1 MSECAVAELAS
12 RSGPPAS
19 APGAATPAAAMS
31 AAAAIATIALG
42 APNLILAMEVIFI
55 DDFAATCEDMELSKA
70 GLIFSGGLLLA
81 LAMSPAAALAQFGG
95 LSSPGGAGNMMS
107 KMMQGG
113 QKGQETKSPDQL
125 ETDAKKGM
133 SDADPR
139 VRAEALDKLRG
150 VNEPKAQEI
159 LIEGL
164 TDPDI
169 RVKIR
174 AIDILGAQQATLAV
188 PLMTQQLF
196 LRETQAV
203 VKLHIVAALGRIGDS
218 RGTLPVVGYLKEA
231 RDDSARGTAV
241 FALGEIGDPHATD
254 ILVQTVTNDRN
265 PMVRKLAQESLEKID
280 GELPTVHS
288 EQQTAQS
295 DSRLIPTDQ
304 RLSKMREVDRE
315 MQKLGGDQ

>member
-1 MSECAVAELAS
+1 
-12 RSGPPAS
+12 
-19 APGAATPAAAMS
+19 
-31 AAAAIATIALG
+31 
-42 APNLILAMEVIFI
+42 
-55 DDFAATCEDMELSKA
+55 MELSKA

-81 LAMSPAAALAQFGG
+81 LAMPPASALAQFGG
-95 LSSPGGAGNMMS
+95 YGPGAQGGGAGNMMS

-159 LIEGL
+159 LIQGL

-188 PLMTQQLF
+188 PLMNQQLF

-231 RDDSARGTAV
+231 PDDAARGTAV

-254 ILVQTVTNDRN
+254 ILVQTVTNDKN

-304 RLSKMREVDRE
+304 RLSKLREVDRE

>member
-1 MSECAVAELAS
+1 
-12 RSGPPAS
+12 
-19 APGAATPAAAMS
+19 
-31 AAAAIATIALG
+31 
-42 APNLILAMEVIFI
+42 
-55 DDFAATCEDMELSKA
+55 MELSKV
-70 GLIFSGGLLLA
+70 GLIFFSGLLLA
-81 LAMSPAAALAQFGG
+81 LVMPPAAARAQFG
-95 LSSPGGAGNMMS
+95 SYSQPGGAGNLMN

-113 QKGQETKSPDQL
+113 QKGQESKSPDQL

-139 VRAEALDKLRG
+139 VRAEALDKLRN
-150 VNEPKAQEI
+150 VNDPKAQEI
-159 LIEGL
+159 LIQGL
-164 TDPDI
+164 DDQDI

-196 LRETQAV
+196 LRETQPV

-218 RGTLPVVGYLKEA
+218 RGTLPIVGYLKEA
-231 RDDSARGTAV
+231 PDDAARGTAV
-241 FALGEIGDPHATD
+241 FALGEIGDPHASD
-254 ILVQTVTNDRN
+254 VLVQTVTSDKN
-265 PMVRKLAQESLEKID
+265 PMVRKLAQEALEKID

-304 RLSKMREVDRE
+304 RLNKLREADRE
-315 MQKLGGDQ
+315 MQKMGGGGD

>member
-1 MSECAVAELAS
+1 
-12 RSGPPAS
+12 
-19 APGAATPAAAMS
+19 MS

-42 APNLILAMEVIFI
+42 ARNLLLAIETIFI
-55 DDFAATCEDMELSKA
+55 DDFAATDEDMELSKA

-81 LAMSPAAALAQFGG
+81 LAMPPASALAQFGG
-95 LSSPGGAGNMMS
+95 YGAQGGGAGNMMS

-159 LIEGL
+159 LIQGL

-188 PLMTQQLF
+188 PLMNQQLF

-218 RGTLPVVGYLKEA
+218 RGTLPVVCYLKQA
-231 RDDSARGTAV
+231 PDDAARGTAV

-254 ILVQTVTNDRN
+254 ILVQTVTNDKN

>member
-1 MSECAVAELAS
+1 MMV
-12 RSGPPAS
+12 
-19 APGAATPAAAMS
+19 AATIAAQAIAPIARGGRNLPLAMS
-31 AAAAIATIALG
+31 A
-42 APNLILAMEVIFI
+42 IFI
-55 DDFAATCEDMELSKA
+55 NDSAASCEDMELAKA
-70 GLIFSGGLLLA
+70 GLIFSGGLLLT
-81 LAMSPAAALAQFGG
+81 LAITPSLALAQFGG
-95 LSSPGGAGNMMS
+95 ISAPGGSGNMMS

-113 QKGQETKSPDQL
+113 QKGEQAKSPDQL
-125 ETDAKKGM
+125 MQDAKKGM
-133 SDADPR
+133 ADADPR
-139 VRAEALDKLRG
+139 VRAEALDKLRD
-150 VNEPKAQEI
+150 VNDPKAQEM

-196 LRETQAV
+196 LRETQPV

-218 RGTLPVVGYLKEA
+218 RGTLPIVGYLKEA
-231 RDDSARGTAV
+231 PDDSARGTAV
-241 FALGEIGDPHATD
+241 FALGEIGDPHASDT
-254 ILVQTVTNDRN
+254 LVQTVTNDKN

-288 EQQTAQS
+288 EQTAKT

-304 RLSKMREVDRE
+304 RLSKMREVDE
-315 MQKLGGDQ
+315 ELQKLGGGQ

>member
-1 MSECAVAELAS
+1 
-12 RSGPPAS
+12 
-19 APGAATPAAAMS
+19 ATPGAAMS
-31 AAAAIATIALG
+31 AAAAIATIALR
-42 APNLILAMEVIFI
+42 ARNLPLAMEVIFI

-254 ILVQTVTNDRN
+254 ILVQTVTNDKN

>member
-1 MSECAVAELAS
+1 ME
-12 RSGPPAS
+12 
-19 APGAATPAAAMS
+19 AT
-31 AAAAIATIALG
+31 
-42 APNLILAMEVIFI
+42 FI
-55 DDFAATCEDMELSKA
+55 DYFAATCEDMELSKA
-70 GLIFSGGLLLA
+70 RLIFSGGLLLA
-81 LAMSPAAALAQFGG
+81 LAMAPAAARAQFGG
-95 LSSPGGAGNMMS
+95 LGGTGGYGGAGGQGNMMGNL
-107 KMMQGG
+107 MRGAGGG

-125 ETDAKKGM
+125 MQDAKKGM
-133 SDADPR
+133 ADADPR

-150 VNEPKAQEI
+150 VNDPKAQEM

-174 AIDILGAQQATLAV
+174 AIDLLGAQQATASV

-231 RDDSARGTAV
+231 SDDQSRGTAV

-254 ILVQTVTNDRN
+254 VLVQTVTNDRN

-280 GELPTVHS
+280 GELPTAHS
-288 EQQTAQS
+288 EQQTAQT
-295 DSRLIPTDQ
+295 DQRLIPTDQ

-315 MQKLGGDQ
+315 MQKLGGE

>member
-1 MSECAVAELAS
+1 MAAVMIAAQALATVA
-12 RSGPPAS
+12 RGVR
-19 APGAATPAAAMS
+19 
-31 AAAAIATIALG
+31 
-42 APNLILAMEVIFI
+42 NLLLAMEATFTH
-55 DDFAATCEDMELSKA
+55 DSAETCEDMELSKV

-81 LAMSPAAALAQFGG
+81 LAMAPAAAHAQFGG
-95 LSSPGGAGNMMS
+95 MSQPGGAGNMMS
-107 KMMQGG
+107 KMMQSG
-113 QKGQETKSPDQL
+113 QKGQQTKSPDQL
-125 ETDAKKGM
+125 EQDATKGM
-133 SDADPR
+133 ADADPR
-139 VRAEALDKLRG
+139 VRAEALDKLRS
-150 VNEPKAQEI
+150 VNDPKAQQI

-164 TDPDI
+164 TDRDI

-174 AIDILGAQQATLAV
+174 AIDILGAQQATIAV

-218 RGTLPVVGYLKEA
+218 RGTLPIIGYLEEA
-231 RDDSARGTAV
+231 PNDQARGTAV

-254 ILVQTVTNDRN
+254 VLVQAVTNDKN

-304 RLSKMREVDRE
+304 RLSKMREVDQE
-315 MQKLGGDQ
+315 MQKLGQ

>member
-1 MSECAVAELAS
+1 MTERAHIIRGLPSELDGFRVELDAAS
-12 RSGPPAS
+12 ERADIVLDRPPLNVI
-19 APGAATPAAAMS
+19 AM
-31 AAAAIATIALG
+31 
-42 APNLILAMEVIFI
+42 P
-55 DDFAATCEDMELSKA
+55 
-70 GLIFSGGLLLA
+70 
-81 LAMSPAAALAQFGG
+81 QR
-95 LSSPGGAGNMMS
+95 
-107 KMMQGG
+107 
-113 QKGQETKSPDQL
+113 DQL
-125 ETDAKKGM
+125 RQTFEAL
-133 SDADPR
+133 DADPR
-139 VRAEALDKLRG
+139 VRAEALDKLRS

-159 LIEGL
+159 LIQGL

-188 PLMTQQLF
+188 PLMNQQLF

-218 RGTLPVVGYLKEA
+218 HGTLPVVGYLKQA
-231 RDDSARGTAV
+231 PDDAARGTAV

-254 ILVQTVTNDRN
+254 ILVQTVTNDKN

-304 RLSKMREVDRE
+304 RLSRMREVDRE
-315 MQKLGGDQ
+315 MQKLGGEQ

>member
-1 MSECAVAELAS
+1 
-12 RSGPPAS
+12 
-19 APGAATPAAAMS
+19 MS

-42 APNLILAMEVIFI
+42 ARNLLLAIETIFI
-55 DDFAATCEDMELSKA
+55 DDFAATDEDMELSKA

-81 LAMSPAAALAQFGG
+81 LAMPPASALAQFGG
-95 LSSPGGAGNMMS
+95 YGPGAQGGGAGNMMS

-159 LIEGL
+159 LIQGL

-188 PLMTQQLF
+188 PLMNQQLF

-218 RGTLPVVGYLKEA
+218 RGTLPVVGYLKQA
-231 RDDSARGTAV
+231 PDDAARGTAV

-254 ILVQTVTNDRN
+254 ILVQTVTNDKN

-304 RLSKMREVDRE
+304 RLSRMREVDRE

>member
-1 MSECAVAELAS
+1 
-12 RSGPPAS
+12 
-19 APGAATPAAAMS
+19 
-31 AAAAIATIALG
+31 
-42 APNLILAMEVIFI
+42 MEAIFI

-70 GLIFSGGLLLA
+70 GLVLSGGLLLA
-81 LAMSPAAALAQFGG
+81 LVIWPAAARAQFGG
-95 LSSPGGAGNMMS
+95 LSAPGGAGNLMGNMMS
-107 KMMQGG
+107 GAG

-125 ETDAKKGM
+125 EQDAKKGM
-133 SDADPR
+133 GDADPR
-139 VRAEALDKLRG
+139 VRAESLDKLRG
-150 VNEPKAQEI
+150 ISDPKAQEI
-159 LIEGL
+159 LVEGL
-164 TDPDI
+164 TDSDI

-174 AIDILGAQQATLAV
+174 AIDILGAQQATSSV

-196 LRETQAV
+196 LRETQPV

-231 RDDSARGTAV
+231 PDDSARGTAV

-254 ILVQTVTNDRN
+254 ILVQTVANDKN

-304 RLSKMREVDRE
+304 RLNKMREMDRE
-315 MQKLGGDQ
+315 MQKLGGGE

>member
-1 MSECAVAELAS
+1 MMVA
-12 RSGPPAS
+12 
-19 APGAATPAAAMS
+19 
-31 AAAAIATIALG
+31 ATIAAQAI
-42 APNLILAMEVIFI
+42 APIARGGRNLPLAMNAIFI
-55 DDFAATCEDMELSKA
+55 NDSAASCEDMELAKA

-81 LAMSPAAALAQFGG
+81 LVITPSLALAQFGG
-95 LSSPGGAGNMMS
+95 ISAPGGSGNMMS

-113 QKGQETKSPDQL
+113 QKGEQTKSPDQL
-125 ETDAKKGM
+125 IQDAKKGM
-133 SDADPR
+133 ADADPR
-139 VRAEALDKLRG
+139 VRAEALDKLRD
-150 VNEPKAQEI
+150 VNDPKAQEM

-196 LRETQAV
+196 LRETQPV

-218 RGTLPVVGYLKEA
+218 RGTLPIVGYLKEA
-231 RDDSARGTAV
+231 PDDSARGTAV
-241 FALGEIGDPHATD
+241 FALGEIGDPHASDT
-254 ILVQTVTNDRN
+254 LVQTVTNDKN

-288 EQQTAQS
+288 EQTAKT

-304 RLSKMREVDRE
+304 RLSKMREVDEE
-315 MQKLGGDQ
+315 MQKLGGGQ

>member
-1 MSECAVAELAS
+1 MV
-12 RSGPPAS
+12 
-19 APGAATPAAAMS
+19 AATIAAQAIAPIARGGRNLPLAMS
-31 AAAAIATIALG
+31 A
-42 APNLILAMEVIFI
+42 IFI
-55 DDFAATCEDMELSKA
+55 NDSAATCEDMELAKA

-81 LAMSPAAALAQFGG
+81 LAITPSLALAQFGG
-95 LSSPGGAGNMMS
+95 ISAPGGSGNMMS

-113 QKGQETKSPDQL
+113 QKGEQAKSPDQL
-125 ETDAKKGM
+125 MQDAKKGM
-133 SDADPR
+133 ADADPR
-139 VRAEALDKLRG
+139 VRAEALDKLRD
-150 VNEPKAQEI
+150 VNDPKAQEM

-196 LRETQAV
+196 LRETQPV

-218 RGTLPVVGYLKEA
+218 RGTLPIVGYLKEA
-231 RDDSARGTAV
+231 PDDSARGTAV
-241 FALGEIGDPHATD
+241 FALGEIGDPHASDT
-254 ILVQTVTNDRN
+254 LVQTVTNDKN

-288 EQQTAQS
+288 EQTAKT

-304 RLSKMREVDRE
+304 RLSKMREVDE
-315 MQKLGGDQ
+315 ELQKLGGGQ

>member
-1 MSECAVAELAS
+1 MMV
-12 RSGPPAS
+12 
-19 APGAATPAAAMS
+19 AATIAAQAIAPIARGGRNLPLAMS
-31 AAAAIATIALG
+31 A
-42 APNLILAMEVIFI
+42 IFI
-55 DDFAATCEDMELSKA
+55 NDSAASCEDMELAKA

-81 LAMSPAAALAQFGG
+81 LAITPSLALAQFGG
-95 LSSPGGAGNMMS
+95 ISAPGGSGNMMS

-113 QKGQETKSPDQL
+113 QKGEQAKSPDQL
-125 ETDAKKGM
+125 TQDAKKGM
-133 SDADPR
+133 ADADPR
-139 VRAEALDKLRG
+139 VRAEALDKLRD
-150 VNEPKAQEI
+150 VNDPKAQEM

-196 LRETQAV
+196 LRETQPV

-218 RGTLPVVGYLKEA
+218 RGTLPIVGYLKEA
-231 RDDSARGTAV
+231 PDDSARGTAV
-241 FALGEIGDPHATD
+241 FALGEIGDPHASDT
-254 ILVQTVTNDRN
+254 LVQTVTNDKN

-288 EQQTAQS
+288 EQTAKT

-304 RLSKMREVDRE
+304 RLSKMREVDEE
-315 MQKLGGDQ
+315 MQKLGGGQ

>member
-1 MSECAVAELAS
+1 M
-12 RSGPPAS
+12 
-19 APGAATPAAAMS
+19 
-31 AAAAIATIALG
+31 ALG
-42 APNLILAMEVIFI
+42 APNDATTPVAAVSAAQAIARIAPGRRNLTVAIDAIFI

-70 GLIFSGGLLLA
+70 GLICSGGLLLA
-81 LAMSPAAALAQFGG
+81 LAMAPAAALAQFGG
-95 LSSPGGAGNMMS
+95 YSQPGGGGNMMS
-107 KMMQGG
+107 KMMQQGG

-125 ETDAKKGM
+125 KQDATKGM
-133 SDADPR
+133 ADADPR
-139 VRAEALDKLRG
+139 VRAEALDKLRN
-150 VNEPKAQEI
+150 VNDPKAQEI
-159 LIEGL
+159 LIQGL

-174 AIDILGAQQATLAV
+174 AIDILGAQQATIAV

-196 LRETQAV
+196 LRETQPV
-203 VKLHIVAALGRIGDS
+203 VKLHLVAALGRIGDS

-231 RDDSARGTAV
+231 PDDSARGTAV

-254 ILVQTVTNDRN
+254 ILVQTVTNDKN
-265 PMVRKLAQESLEKID
+265 PTVRKLAQESLEKID

-304 RLSKMREVDRE
+304 RLNKMREVDRE
-315 MQKLGGDQ
+315 IQKLGGGD

>member
-1 MSECAVAELAS
+1 
-12 RSGPPAS
+12 
-19 APGAATPAAAMS
+19 MS

-42 APNLILAMEVIFI
+42 AQNLLLAIETIFI
-55 DDFAATCEDMELSKA
+55 DDFAATDEDMELSKA

-81 LAMSPAAALAQFGG
+81 LAMPPASALAQFGG
-95 LSSPGGAGNMMS
+95 YGPGAQGGAGNMMS

-159 LIEGL
+159 LIQGL

-218 RGTLPVVGYLKEA
+218 RGTLPVVGYLKQA
-231 RDDSARGTAV
+231 PDDAARGTAV

-254 ILVQTVTNDRN
+254 ILVQTVTNDKN

-304 RLSKMREVDRE
+304 RLSRMREVDRE

>member
-1 MSECAVAELAS
+1 
-12 RSGPPAS
+12 
-19 APGAATPAAAMS
+19 MS

-42 APNLILAMEVIFI
+42 ARNLLLAIETIFI
-55 DDFAATCEDMELSKA
+55 DDFAATNEDMELSKA

-81 LAMSPAAALAQFGG
+81 LAIPPASALAQFGG
-95 LSSPGGAGNMMS
+95 YGPGAQGGAGNMMS

-159 LIEGL
+159 LIQGL

-218 RGTLPVVGYLKEA
+218 RGTLPVVGYLKQA
-231 RDDSARGTAV
+231 PDDAARGTAV

-254 ILVQTVTNDRN
+254 ILVQTVTNDKN

-304 RLSKMREVDRE
+304 RLSRMREVDRE

>member
-1 MSECAVAELAS
+1 MMV
-12 RSGPPAS
+12 
-19 APGAATPAAAMS
+19 AATIAAQAIAPIARGGRNLPLAMS
-31 AAAAIATIALG
+31 A
-42 APNLILAMEVIFI
+42 IFI
-55 DDFAATCEDMELSKA
+55 NDSAASCEDMELAKA
-70 GLIFSGGLLLA
+70 GLIFSGGLLLT
-81 LAMSPAAALAQFGG
+81 LAITPSLALAQFGG
-95 LSSPGGAGNMMS
+95 ISAPGGSGNMMS

-113 QKGQETKSPDQL
+113 QKGEQAKSPDQL
-125 ETDAKKGM
+125 MQDAKKGM
-133 SDADPR
+133 ADADPR
-139 VRAEALDKLRG
+139 VRAEALDKLRD
-150 VNEPKAQEI
+150 VNDPKAQEM

-196 LRETQAV
+196 LRETQPV

-218 RGTLPVVGYLKEA
+218 RGTLPIVGYLKEA
-231 RDDSARGTAV
+231 PDDSARGTAV
-241 FALGEIGDPHATD
+241 FALGEIGDPHASDT
-254 ILVQTVTNDRN
+254 LVQTVTNDKN

-288 EQQTAQS
+288 EQTAKT

-304 RLSKMREVDRE
+304 RLSKMREVDEE
-315 MQKLGGDQ
+315 MQKLGGGQ

>member
-1 MSECAVAELAS
+1 MMVA
-12 RSGPPAS
+12 
-19 APGAATPAAAMS
+19 
-31 AAAAIATIALG
+31 ATIAAQAI
-42 APNLILAMEVIFI
+42 APIARGGRNLPLAMNAIFI
-55 DDFAATCEDMELSKA
+55 NDSAASCEDMELAKA

-81 LAMSPAAALAQFGG
+81 LVITPSLALAQFGG
-95 LSSPGGAGNMMS
+95 ISAPGGSGNMMS

-113 QKGQETKSPDQL
+113 QKGEQAKSPDQL
-125 ETDAKKGM
+125 IQDAKKGM
-133 SDADPR
+133 ADADPR
-139 VRAEALDKLRG
+139 VRAEALDKLRD
-150 VNEPKAQEI
+150 VNDPKAQEM

-196 LRETQAV
+196 LRETQPV

-218 RGTLPVVGYLKEA
+218 RGTLPIVGYLKEA
-231 RDDSARGTAV
+231 PDDSARGTAV
-241 FALGEIGDPHATD
+241 FALGEIGDPHASDT
-254 ILVQTVTNDRN
+254 LVQTVTNDKN

-288 EQQTAQS
+288 EQTAKT

-304 RLSKMREVDRE
+304 RLSKMREVDEE
-315 MQKLGGDQ
+315 MQKLGGGQ

>member
-1 MSECAVAELAS
+1 MMV
-12 RSGPPAS
+12 
-19 APGAATPAAAMS
+19 AATIAAQAIAPIARGGRNLPLAMS
-31 AAAAIATIALG
+31 A
-42 APNLILAMEVIFI
+42 IFI
-55 DDFAATCEDMELSKA
+55 NDSAASCEDMELAKA
-70 GLIFSGGLLLA
+70 GLIFSGGLLLT
-81 LAMSPAAALAQFGG
+81 LAITPSLALAQFGG
-95 LSSPGGAGNMMS
+95 ISAPGGSGNMMS

-113 QKGQETKSPDQL
+113 QKGEQAKSPDQL
-125 ETDAKKGM
+125 MQDAKKGM
-133 SDADPR
+133 ADADPR
-139 VRAEALDKLRG
+139 VRAEALDKLRD
-150 VNEPKAQEI
+150 VNDPKAQEM

-196 LRETQAV
+196 LRETQPV

-218 RGTLPVVGYLKEA
+218 RGTLPIVGYLKEA
-231 RDDSARGTAV
+231 PDDSARGTAV
-241 FALGEIGDPHATD
+241 FALGEIGDPHASDT
-254 ILVQTVTNDRN
+254 LVQTVTNDKN